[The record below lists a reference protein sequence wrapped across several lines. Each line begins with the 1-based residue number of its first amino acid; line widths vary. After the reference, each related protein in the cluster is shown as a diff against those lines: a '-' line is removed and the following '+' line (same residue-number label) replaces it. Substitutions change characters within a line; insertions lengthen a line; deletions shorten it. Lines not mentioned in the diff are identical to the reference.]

1 MQDEVIEEYSRPF
14 PGEVVETYTRP
25 LPASMAPAKPQAA
38 KKPKRRRWR
47 GFLLLLVIAAG
58 ITAVIGG
65 GQWVLGMLRG
75 AYTGEYDYYD
85 RDWQEDT
92 TDSPITIPTVEA
104 AADAEL
110 TLTAG
115 RTRTLTAQEVYQTV
129 KDAVVTVAVDLG
141 GGKMSVGTG
150 ILFREDGYFVT
161 NQHVVAGGSACTVL
175 LADGTPYEANY
186 IASDADYDVAVL
198 KIDGTG
204 FPTAD
209 FGNSDTLEVG
219 ETVYA
224 IGTPL
229 NLEMGGTFTDG
240 IVSSV
245 NREMQ
250 QTAGTSMPLILR
262 IIPVAVVLI
271 PVVKVF
277 SHGLFFKLK
286 IQKDGF
292 YCRTNPFD
300 GRYYRYGD
308 ILDCCLVEAERGTR
322 RHETYYAYYMKFTD
336 RANRT
341 HRVLYDKSLY
351 EREMNELVAR
361 IERAKED
368 EE

>member
-1 MQDEVIEEYSRPF
+1 MEERNWKYKITS
-14 PGEVVETYTRP
+14 
-25 LPASMAPAKPQAA
+25 S
-38 KKPKRRRWR
+38 W
-47 GFLLLLVIAAG
+47 
-58 ITAVIGG
+58 TAVIVVAVTTAVSGG
-65 GQWVLGMLRG
+65 FTFWLYTAHDGAFVGLGGLTAFFAIICVLSAYG
-75 AYTGEYDYYD
+75 AMSFKLLVDKDGFYFRTKPGNGRYYRYREIRSMWLATDKETDLQQATYCNFETMDGKRSRFLVLDPNLDAVDYMIERVEAVGASHEEDD
-85 RDWQEDT
+85 RDREFV
-92 TDSPITIPTVEA
+92 IPGKRKV
-104 AADAEL
+104 
-110 TLTAG
+110 
-115 RTRTLTAQEVYQTV
+115 
-129 KDAVVTVAVDLG
+129 G
-141 GGKMSVGTG
+141 GLVIFAML
-150 ILFREDGYFVT
+150 LFP
-161 NQHVVAGGSACTVL
+161 VL
-175 LADGTPYEANY
+175 YL
-186 IASDADYDVAVL
+186 I
-198 KIDGTG
+198 
-204 FPTAD
+204 F
-209 FGNSDTLEVG
+209 
-219 ETVYA
+219 
-224 IGTPL
+224 
-229 NLEMGGTFTDG
+229 
-240 IVSSV
+240 
-245 NREMQ
+245 RW
-250 QTAGTSMPLILR
+250 TSMPLILR

>member
-1 MQDEVIEEYSRPF
+1 MEERNWKYKITS
-14 PGEVVETYTRP
+14 
-25 LPASMAPAKPQAA
+25 S
-38 KKPKRRRWR
+38 W
-47 GFLLLLVIAAG
+47 
-58 ITAVIGG
+58 TAVIAVAITTAVSGG
-65 GQWVLGMLRG
+65 FTFWLYTAHDGAFVGLGGLTAFFAIICVLSAYG
-75 AYTGEYDYYD
+75 AMSFKLLVDQNGFYFRTKPGNGRYYRYREIRSMWLATDKETDLQQATYCNFETMDGKRSRFLVLDPHLDAVDYMIE
-85 RDWQEDT
+85 R
-92 TDSPITIPTVEA
+92 VEA
-104 AADAEL
+104 VGASREEDDCDREFVIPDK
-110 TLTAG
+110 
-115 RTRTLTAQEVYQTV
+115 RKV
-129 KDAVVTVAVDLG
+129 G
-141 GGKMSVGTG
+141 GLVIFAML
-150 ILFREDGYFVT
+150 LFP
-161 NQHVVAGGSACTVL
+161 VL
-175 LADGTPYEANY
+175 YL
-186 IASDADYDVAVL
+186 I
-198 KIDGTG
+198 
-204 FPTAD
+204 F
-209 FGNSDTLEVG
+209 
-219 ETVYA
+219 
-224 IGTPL
+224 
-229 NLEMGGTFTDG
+229 
-240 IVSSV
+240 
-245 NREMQ
+245 RW
-250 QTAGTSMPLILR
+250 TSMPLILR

>member
-1 MQDEVIEEYSRPF
+1 MEERNWKYKITS
-14 PGEVVETYTRP
+14 
-25 LPASMAPAKPQAA
+25 S
-38 KKPKRRRWR
+38 W
-47 GFLLLLVIAAG
+47 
-58 ITAVIGG
+58 TAVIAVAITTAVSGG
-65 GQWVLGMLRG
+65 FTFWLYTAHDGAFVGLGGLTAFFAIICVLSAYG
-75 AYTGEYDYYD
+75 AMSFKLLVDQNGFYFRTKPGNGRYYRYREIRSMWLATDKETDLQQATYCNFETMDGKRSRFLVLDPQLDAVDYMIERVEAVGASCEEDD
-85 RDWQEDT
+85 RDREFV
-92 TDSPITIPTVEA
+92 IPGKRKV
-104 AADAEL
+104 
-110 TLTAG
+110 
-115 RTRTLTAQEVYQTV
+115 
-129 KDAVVTVAVDLG
+129 G
-141 GGKMSVGTG
+141 GLV
-150 ILFREDGYFVT
+150 IF
-161 NQHVVAGGSACTVL
+161 TVL
-175 LADGTPYEANY
+175 LFP
-186 IASDADYDVAVL
+186 VL
-198 KIDGTG
+198 YLI
-204 FPTAD
+204 F
-209 FGNSDTLEVG
+209 
-219 ETVYA
+219 
-224 IGTPL
+224 
-229 NLEMGGTFTDG
+229 
-240 IVSSV
+240 
-245 NREMQ
+245 RW
-250 QTAGTSMPLILR
+250 TSMPLILR

>member
-1 MQDEVIEEYSRPF
+1 MEERNWKYKIT
-14 PGEVVETYTRP
+14 GN
-25 LPASMAPAKPQAA
+25 
-38 KKPKRRRWR
+38 W
-47 GFLLLLVIAAG
+47 
-58 ITAVIGG
+58 TAVIAVAITTAVFGG
-65 GQWVLGMLRG
+65 VAFWCRTAGNQGGLVGFGGLTAFFAIVCIRLIYAELSFRLLVDESGFYFRTTLRDGRYYRYREIRSMWLATDKETDLQQATYCNFETMDGKRTRFLVLDPNLDAVDYMIERVEAVG
-75 AYTGEYDYYD
+75 ASREEDD
-85 RDWQEDT
+85 RDREFV
-92 TDSPITIPTVEA
+92 IPGKRKV
-104 AADAEL
+104 
-110 TLTAG
+110 
-115 RTRTLTAQEVYQTV
+115 
-129 KDAVVTVAVDLG
+129 G
-141 GGKMSVGTG
+141 GLVIFAMFVFPVLYL
-150 ILFREDGYFVT
+150 IFRW
-161 NQHVVAGGSACTVL
+161 
-175 LADGTPYEANY
+175 
-186 IASDADYDVAVL
+186 
-198 KIDGTG
+198 
-204 FPTAD
+204 
-209 FGNSDTLEVG
+209 
-219 ETVYA
+219 
-224 IGTPL
+224 
-229 NLEMGGTFTDG
+229 
-240 IVSSV
+240 
-245 NREMQ
+245 
-250 QTAGTSMPLILR
+250 TSMPLILR